1 MKSAHLAESNPR
13 FSLKSDTSDGPIGRS
28 GPVGLWHRLAV
39 GGWFITAPHTS
50 CFLSVW
56 SQTSPPVWLTIIWQP
71 NTCQLRCN
79 RRENVIFA
87 DGLSVLREAGEEPQS
102 QRRSLSHTCQDG
114 ARQLPLRR
122 KYERLVMKM
131 LSEEAKLTFWK
142 TPTKTDYVL
151 QLTVSKVKGSHTI
164 KKNTFSLIMFLHCTF
179 REH

>member
-1 MKSAHLAESNPR
+1 M
-13 FSLKSDTSDGPIGRS
+13 
-28 GPVGLWHRLAV
+28 
-39 GGWFITAPHTS
+39 
-50 CFLSVW
+50 
-56 SQTSPPVWLTIIWQP
+56 
-71 NTCQLRCN
+71 
-79 RRENVIFA
+79 
-87 DGLSVLREAGEEPQS
+87 
-102 QRRSLSHTCQDG
+102 
-114 ARQLPLRR
+114 RR